1 MDEACVHSNGVIE
14 KLWKEKLAK
23 IEHFNDNISRL
34 SNEIDILKIFE
45 LRWRLKIF
53 LINNIVENIYLI
65 WCLSSFK
72 KLKKKKNDVCRMTLN
87 ESDAEKKTK
96 NWRKG
101 TREQKF
107 FQMCVRRSRIW
118 SQVIIAFQR
127 CWQRSV
133 ISCFI

>member
-72 KLKKKKNDVCRMTLN
+72 KLKKKRKMTF
-87 ESDAEKKTK
+87 AEWLLMKAMP
-96 NWRKG
+96 RRRRRIEEKG
-101 TREQKF
+101 QGSRNF
-107 FQMCVRRSRIW
+107 FKCVWEGAEYDHKW
-118 SQVIIAFQR
+118 S
-127 CWQRSV
+127 
-133 ISCFI
+133 